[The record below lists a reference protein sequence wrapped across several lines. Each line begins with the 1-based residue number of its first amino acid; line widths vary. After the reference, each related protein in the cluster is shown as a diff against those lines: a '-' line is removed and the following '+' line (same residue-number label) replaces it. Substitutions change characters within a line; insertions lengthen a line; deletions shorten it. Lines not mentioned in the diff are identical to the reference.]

1 MKKKKK
7 KRKNRLNGYVHN
19 VPVDYDD
26 IDISGITDIYK
37 YLMKKHNILIY
48 VYINQASVYCVGVAF
63 WWIINHKMYI
73 SKLSTVYSPN
83 KVC

>member
-1 MKKKKK
+1 MQKSINSEQNNPKQSNIYPLCNIFYCWSHEKKKKKK

-37 YLMKKHNILIY
+37 KHNIVIY
-48 VYINQASVYCVGVAF
+48 V
-63 WWIINHKMYI
+63 
-73 SKLSTVYSPN
+73 
-83 KVC
+83 